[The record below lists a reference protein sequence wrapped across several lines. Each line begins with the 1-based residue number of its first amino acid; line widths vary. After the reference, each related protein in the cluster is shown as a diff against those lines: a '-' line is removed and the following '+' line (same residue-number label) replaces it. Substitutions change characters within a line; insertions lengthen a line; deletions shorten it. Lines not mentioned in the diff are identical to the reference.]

1 MSSAESLKLMDDTRD
16 MVENTRLAIDAM
28 EAINQHKTAK
38 ELAIALT
45 NMLNAVARKL
55 DGE

>member
-28 EAINQHKTAK
+28 QATNQNATAK
-38 ELAIALT
+38 QLAIALT